1 MSLHRLQKYKTCIM
15 DSNDNLAIVISIA
28 AILLGLFQ
36 FFLSEYNTRK
46 RWKADVKISAYSTL
60 TTQVND
66 IMGSFSI
73 ILIELSSP
81 NKKELSEDDRKWLS
95 EKAITLTPNILKL
108 SQDTEMFSSIL
119 SIKIDD
125 SYIGNFNKTIF
136 NVLKSPE
143 SIKST
148 EDLSTIFAE
157 CVKYTNEFT
166 SELTRKFFSSNF

>member
-1 MSLHRLQKYKTCIM
+1 M

-66 IMGSFSI
+66 IMGTFSI

-81 NKKELSEDDRKWLS
+81 NKKELSEDDRRWLS
-95 EKAITLTPNILKL
+95 EKVINLKPKLLKL
-108 SQDTEMFSSIL
+108 SQDTEMFCSIL
-119 SIKIDD
+119 SLKIDD
-125 SYIGNFNKTIF
+125 SYIENLNQNIV
-136 NVLKSPE
+136 NVLKSLE
-143 SIKST
+143 SIRST

-157 CVKYTNEFT
+157 SVGYTDEFT
-166 SELTRKFFSSNF
+166 SELIRKFFQPQF